1 MAGDLMGKVNASGM
15 VQGQAQLEG
24 LTRASES
31 VAKGDKDASKIRK
44 LAEDFESVFLET
56 LVSAMRKTVDKSGL
70 IDGGNAEDIY
80 RSMLDS
86 EYSKLMAAQRSTG
99 LATAI
104 ESYMLET
111 KRSASAKAGTK
122 LEAMPELQAGAKQ
135 ARISHQ

>member
-15 VQGQAQLEG
+15 AQGQAQLDG
-24 LTRASES
+24 LTRASEG
-31 VAKGDKDASKIRK
+31 VAKGGKDANKIRK
-44 LAEDFESVFLET
+44 LAEDFEAVFIET

-104 ESYMLET
+104 ESYMMET
-111 KRSASAKAGTK
+111 QRGAGAKAGAK
-122 LEAMPELQAGAKQ
+122 REAMPELQAGAKQ